1 MLYGIIS
8 DIHANLE
15 AFETVLRYLKGAQ
28 QIICLGDIIGYGP
41 NPNECLDLVK
51 KHHILTVA
59 GNHERSIVDHQ
70 LQRWFN
76 KNAKVAIGWAE
87 AQLSVENHSLIERL
101 PLTLEQ
107 DGFHCVHG
115 SLRNPISEYV
125 TSIAE
130 AQPTFAKMTKP
141 LCFIGH
147 SHKPLFIA
155 KTADGNYDGRE
166 LKDDDEVLIDN
177 YQQVIVN
184 VGSVGQPRDSDPR
197 ASFGVYNSKT
207 KLFSLHRVEYDVKKA
222 QNKMKRANLPQSL
235 IDRLEFGH

>member
-15 AFETVLRYLKGAQ
+15 AFETVLRHLKGSQ
-28 QIICLGDIIGYGP
+28 QIICLGDVIGYGP
-41 NPNECLDLVK
+41 DPNECLDLIK
-51 KHHILTVA
+51 KYNILTVC

-76 KNAKVAIGWAE
+76 KNAQAAIGWAE
-87 AQLSVENHSLIERL
+87 AQLTVENRSFIEL
-101 PLTLEQ
+101 MPQIIEQ
-107 DGFHCVHG
+107 DDFHCVHG
-115 SLRNPISEYV
+115 SLRDPASEYV

-141 LCFIGH
+141 LCFVGH

-155 KTADGNYDGRE
+155 KKTDGNYDGRE

-177 YQQVIVN
+177 YEQVIIN
-184 VGSVGQPRDSDPR
+184 VGAVGQPRDGDPR
-197 ASFGVYNSKT
+197 ASFGVYNTKT
-207 KLFSLHRVEYDVKKA
+207 KLFSLHRVEYDIKA
-222 QNKMKRANLPQSL
+222 VQSKMKRAKLPSSL
-235 IDRLEFGH
+235 IERLEFGR